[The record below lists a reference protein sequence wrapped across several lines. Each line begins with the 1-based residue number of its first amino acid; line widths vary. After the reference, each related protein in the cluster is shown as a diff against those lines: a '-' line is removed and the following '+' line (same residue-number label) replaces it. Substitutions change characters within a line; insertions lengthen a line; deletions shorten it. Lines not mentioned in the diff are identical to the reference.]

1 MKKVCRILRLLG
13 DDLSVLPNIDRCAV
27 HPSRLP
33 GLPRRRPHRFGYTFG
48 ESLFFWRR
56 FFLHDPLSTNLGRSP
71 ELSYTR
77 HRFSSACHSCPRSA
91 GFRRA
96 RGLQP
101 SLAPRTETISACAA
115 RLRRTHRRGGPY
127 EFDADDRAVPESQAR
142 GVPQG
147 VRARPQRRAPSCS
160 ADASFPPPLLA

>member
-1 MKKVCRILRLLG
+1 MFEEHHRVLCLLG

-33 GLPRRRPHRFGYTFG
+33 GLPRRRPHRPGYTFG

-77 HRFSSACHSCPRSA
+77 HRFSSACHSCPGSA
-91 GFRRA
+91 GHADSSHLSRRGPKLFLPVRRA
-96 RGLQP
+96 SVERIVEEGRTNSTQTIAQRRRAKFGVFLKECEHVRNVVLL
-101 SLAPRTETISACAA
+101 LARPTLRF
-115 RLRRTHRRGGPY
+115 LRR
-127 EFDADDRAVPESQAR
+127 
-142 GVPQG
+142 
-147 VRARPQRRAPSCS
+147 C
-160 ADASFPPPLLA
+160 